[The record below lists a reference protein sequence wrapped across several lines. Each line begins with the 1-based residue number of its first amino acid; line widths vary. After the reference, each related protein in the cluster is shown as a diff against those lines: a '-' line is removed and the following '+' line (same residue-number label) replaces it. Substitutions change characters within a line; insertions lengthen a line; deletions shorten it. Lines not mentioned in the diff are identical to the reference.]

1 MGVVRL
7 WLGAELRRRWRV
19 QVVLALLIGVV
30 GAVVLT
36 VAAGA
41 RETSSAYRQFL
52 SRQRI
57 SDAQFDSLQPDAR
70 DGVAALPGVRASGT
84 YAPLFLAPTKQDA
97 LPGQDFLMFAA
108 ADDTYG
114 RTIDRPILLQG
125 RVPRPDAVDEV
136 AVNQT
141 GGGRYNIR
149 VGDRVPLHS
158 LAADEAEAFMAGRFD
173 QITFHGPTPTVRVVG
188 VVRTWLDL
196 GQVSYANNYFIGT
209 PAFYRTYGEQIFGF
223 PPQLAVLL
231 QHPSAAPAF
240 VETAH
245 TAVEQR
251 FPASAQEFN
260 GRVTKSSLTS
270 IRDAARVQALS
281 LAVVALA
288 AAIAGLLGLAL
299 MTARTVT
306 AMSGDFPPL
315 EAMGMTR
322 PGRAGLMATTLL
334 PGVVGGMFLAVV
346 GATLASPLFPT
357 AVARR
362 TGPPRG
368 ITFDALTLLPGAAVI
383 VAVVLGAAAWAAYR
397 WRPVPLVQ
405 AGISVGPLDRF
416 ASVLPPS
423 PRVGVRWALPRRDAI
438 AGRGRAAITGA
449 VIGVCALVA
458 ALTYAAGLDHLVSTP
473 SAYGWTFDADAG
485 GGNDPSAAL
494 HIRDT
499 FLHNRDV
506 GDVGLARIAGSS
518 HIDSAVSDVYG
529 FEGVRG
535 PSGPAVLSGRQ
546 PIAPDEILLGTKLAR
561 ELHKKIGSN
570 VTLVLG
576 PGARPAVLRVVG
588 LGVLPNIESDR
599 FANGAAMT
607 RVGLEAIPGDDPDL
621 RKFFE
626 DNTHLDVLFR
636 LAPGVNKARVLNQ
649 LYKAKLVS
657 YVAAPPADVRNL
669 DLVRSYPLW
678 LAGFLAAV
686 GLLTVVNALVVSAR
700 RRSQQVGVLR
710 ALGLTRA
717 QIVGAVSAQG
727 AAMAVIG
734 ALVGIPVGIALG
746 RWTWAAS
753 AHQLG
758 VSQALDAPLVVLFT
772 VVGFGLALLL
782 LLGATAGWW
791 AGRATP
797 ATTLRTP

>member
-19 QVVLALLIGVV
+19 QVVLALLIGIV

-41 RETSSAYRQFL
+41 RETSSAYSRFL

-70 DGVAALPGVRASGT
+70 AGVAALPGVRTAGT
-84 YAPLFLAPTKQDA
+84 YAPLFLAPTQQDA
-97 LPGQDFLMFAA
+97 MPGQDFLMFAA
-108 ADDTYG
+108 ADNTYG

-125 RVPRPDAVDEV
+125 RLPRPDAVDEV

-141 GGGRYNIR
+141 GAGRYKIR
-149 VGDRVPLHS
+149 VGDRMPLHS
-158 LAADEAEAFMAGRFD
+158 LAADETDAFLAGRYD
-173 QITFHGPTPTVRVVG
+173 QITFHGPRPTVHVVG

-209 PAFYRTYGEQIFGF
+209 PAFYRTYADQVFGF

-231 QHPSAAPAF
+231 QHPSAASRF
-240 VETAH
+240 VERAH
-245 TAVEQR
+245 TTVEQK
-251 FPASAQEFN
+251 FPESAQEFN

-306 AMSGDFPPL
+306 SMSGDFPPL
-315 EAMGMTR
+315 EAMGVTR
-322 PGRAGLMATTLL
+322 PGRAGLMASTLL
-334 PGVVGGMFLAVV
+334 PGALGGMLLALV

-362 TGPPRG
+362 TGPPPG
-368 ITFDALTLLPGAAVI
+368 IRFDALTLLPGAVLLA
-383 VAVVLGAAAWAAYR
+383 AVVLGSAAWAAYR
-397 WRPVPLVQ
+397 WQPVPFAQ
-405 AGISVGPLDRF
+405 AGLSVGPLDRF
-416 ASVLPPS
+416 AAVLPPS

-458 ALTYAAGLDHLVSTP
+458 ALTYAAGLDHLVTTP

-485 GGNDPSAAL
+485 GGNDVGATKQ
-494 HIRDT
+494 IQDT
-499 FLHNRDV
+499 FLHNPQV
-506 GDVGLARIAGSS
+506 GDVGLARIAGSA
-518 HIDSAVSDVYG
+518 HIESAIGDVYG
-529 FEGVRG
+529 FESVRG
-535 PSGPAVLSGRQ
+535 PFGPAVLSGRQ

-561 ELHKKIGSN
+561 ETRKRIGST

-576 PGARPAVLRVVG
+576 PGAPPATLRVVG
-588 LGVLPNIESDR
+588 LGVLPNIESDA

-607 RVGLEAIPGDDPDL
+607 RVGLERIPGGDPDL
-621 RKFFE
+621 QKFFE
-626 DNTHLDVLFR
+626 DNTHVDVLFR
-636 LAPGVNKARVLNQ
+636 LAPGVNRTRVLAQ
-649 LYKAKLVS
+649 LERQKLVS
-657 YVAAPPADVRNL
+657 YVAAPPSDVRNL

-686 GLLTVVNALVVSAR
+686 GLLAVVNALVVSAR

-734 ALVGIPVGIALG
+734 ALIGIPVGIALG

-758 VSQALDAPLVVLFT
+758 VSQALGAPIAVLSA
-772 VVGFGLALLL
+772 VISFGLVLLL
-782 LLGATAGWW
+782 ILGATAGWW